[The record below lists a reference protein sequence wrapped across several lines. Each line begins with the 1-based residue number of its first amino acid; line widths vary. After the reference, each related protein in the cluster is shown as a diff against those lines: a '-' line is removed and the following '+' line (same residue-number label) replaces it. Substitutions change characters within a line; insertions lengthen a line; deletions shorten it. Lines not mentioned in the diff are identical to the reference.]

1 MKQAAFV
8 RLATALIA
16 VLSITMIPAAGADT
30 AYVTDQLRLGFHRA
44 PDTSD
49 RPFRMLLSGEQVEI
63 LERNRFYA
71 RIRASDGTEGWVKA
85 GFLMSDKPAVLRV
98 AEVEAKQAGL
108 DEELAK
114 IAEERT
120 ATGQQIARL
129 EEDVQA
135 ARGELQTVR
144 SENSKLKEEN
154 EAFQRKFATP
164 SVPLTW
170 TLGGALFALLA
181 GFIFGLMFV
190 DYRSR
195 KRHGGIRVY

>member
-1 MKQAAFV
+1 MKIQGLLPLIV
-8 RLATALIA
+8 TLLALVGI
-16 VLSITMIPAAGADT
+16 LLPAAANAQT

-71 RIRASDGTEGWVKA
+71 RVRASDGTEGWVKA
-85 GFLMSDKPAVLRV
+85 GFLMDERPAVLRV

-108 DEELAK
+108 DEELEK
-114 IAEERT
+114 IAQERA
-120 ATGQQIARL
+120 ATSEQIAKL
-129 EEDVQA
+129 EQA
-135 ARGELQTVR
+135 VATARSELQSVTA
-144 SENSKLKEEN
+144 ENSKLTDEN
-154 EAFQRKFATP
+154 QAFQRRFATP

-181 GFIFGLMFV
+181 GFVIGLIYV
-190 DYRSR
+190 DHRSR